1 MPDRPSRPARTP
13 RHLARLSEIEAAQR
27 ALVAADEAE
36 SAGDWTEASQF
47 NIDARNAQWRRL
59 EAERRVT
66 LAA

>member
-1 MPDRPSRPARTP
+1 MADRHPRPARTP
-13 RHLARLSEIEAAQR
+13 RHLARLSAIEAAQR